1 MTDTTEGED
10 RPFAIVVCIAVDDEV
25 DVVIVLTVGLWVP
38 LVCVPLVNGCSEAA
52 VKGIRRETV
61 SDVEITEDWDDG
73 GDADDADDEVAEDD
87 TVIEGWVSACVI
99 PTTVDFGSNSSS
111 AASVAACSKQ
121 EKRQTLLLTGPLKI
135 TSAISMNK
143 RLLD

>member
-25 DVVIVLTVGLWVP
+25 EVIVLTVGLWVP

-61 SDVEITEDWDDG
+61 SDVEITEDWDVG
-73 GDADDADDEVAEDD
+73 GDADDEVAEDD
-87 TVIEGWVSACVI
+87 TVVEGWVSACVI

-111 AASVAACSKQ
+111 AVLVAACSDVQIPLDSNLMSSIAKYMP
-121 EKRQTLLLTGPLKI
+121 LLYFTEMI
-135 TSAISMNK
+135 I
-143 RLLD
+143 